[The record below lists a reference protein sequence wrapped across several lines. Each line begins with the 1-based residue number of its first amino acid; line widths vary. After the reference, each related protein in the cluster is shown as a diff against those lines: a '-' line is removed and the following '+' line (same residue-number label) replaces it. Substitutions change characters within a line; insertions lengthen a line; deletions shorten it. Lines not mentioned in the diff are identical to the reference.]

1 VFDIT
6 SSSNKTIKIIKSD
19 GLFRGNALFIRS
31 PTLLLLEPATT
42 NVIVPRTLPIPKTFK
57 MTVSVYY
64 FRLIHPC
71 LECSKT
77 PYEPKFAASS
87 RTKIIFLSKEGIFE
101 PRR

>member
-1 VFDIT
+1 MFDIT

-19 GLFRGNALFIRS
+19 GLFRGNALSISS

-42 NVIVPRTLPIPKTFK
+42 NVIVTRTLLIPKTSQMK
-57 MTVSVYY
+57 VNVYY

-77 PYEPKFAASS
+77 PYEF
-87 RTKIIFLSKEGIFE
+87 
-101 PRR
+101 